1 MAIPFRDQNAPVE
14 ISIGRPCNASIGGDN
29 ILDISV
35 LWDSWAFSWIILPM
49 MIFCARIVDVSIGT
63 LRVIFIS
70 RGNKYIAPFMG
81 FFEVIIWLI
90 VIGQIIKNL
99 SNVMCY
105 IAYGGGFAT
114 GTFVG
119 MWLVDKVSM
128 GTSLVR
134 VITPGSSEKFEN
146 HIREMGYGVTAV
158 EAQGKEGDTKVLFSV
173 VRNDD
178 LQEIMDKVRLFNP
191 DAFYTIEDVK
201 SAGKGKFPVKQN
213 QFSIG
218 SLLMF
223 KPHRKGK

>member
-1 MAIPFRDQNAPVE
+1 MI
-14 ISIGRPCNASIGGDN
+14 
-29 ILDISV
+29 DISA
-35 LWDSWAFSWIILPM
+35 LFDSWAFTWIILPI

-70 RGNKYIAPFMG
+70 RGNRFIAPILG

-90 VIGQIIKNL
+90 AVGQIIKNL
-99 SNVMCY
+99 TNVMCY
-105 IAYGGGFAT
+105 VAYGGGFAT

-119 MWLVDKVSM
+119 MWLVDRVSM

-134 VITPGSSEKFEN
+134 VITPGSSELFEK
-146 HIREMGYGVTAV
+146 HIRKMGYGVTAV

-178 LQEIMDKVRLFNP
+178 LVEVMKKINEFNP
-191 DAFYTIEDVK
+191 NAFYTIEDVK
-201 SAGKGKFPVKQN
+201 SANKGKFPIKTN